1 MAHSNPHPHPECSL
15 PMHQVLFTT
24 LVEKPQNLLPTRLNL
39 KAPIFFLG
47 QELEWL
53 HPSPGH
59 PECGSGT
66 PVFAGTR
73 CPEHTGH
80 TSEGEYLFW
89 ILHLFTAPECVASEQ
104 G

>member
-1 MAHSNPHPHPECSL
+1 
-15 PMHQVLFTT
+15 MHQVLFTP